1 MISTNINIVNFVPN
15 KTIIF
20 FDEIQE
26 CSKTRASLK
35 YFYLDKRYDVTCSGS
50 LLEIKNYNQDF
61 SRSVLVSF
69 EDFLILSPMNFNEFL
84 KALNKDSLISYIKNL
99 LNNLLEIEPYIH
111 NELNELLRMYLVI
124 GGMPEIVSRFVETS
138 NYNEVFN
145 Y

>member
-1 MISTNINIVNFVPN
+1 MISTKINIVNFVPN

-69 EDFLILSPMNFNEFL
+69 EDFLILSPMNF
-84 KALNKDSLISYIKNL
+84 
-99 LNNLLEIEPYIH
+99 
-111 NELNELLRMYLVI
+111 
-124 GGMPEIVSRFVETS
+124 
-138 NYNEVFN
+138 
-145 Y
+145 